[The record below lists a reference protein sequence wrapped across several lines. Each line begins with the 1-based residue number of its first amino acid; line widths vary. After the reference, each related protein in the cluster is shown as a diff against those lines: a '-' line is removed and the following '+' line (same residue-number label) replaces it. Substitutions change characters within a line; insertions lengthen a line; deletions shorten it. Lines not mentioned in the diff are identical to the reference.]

1 LRPFAYIPHFSGAG
15 NSFPACHAAGQNLQ
29 DSWELA
35 LLRAGE
41 IQLRLMIHDKLYW
54 QAEID
59 SLRAEL
65 TNAGL
70 NDAVLDT
77 AVHFLANIG
86 DSPIADISSIIGI
99 YACLGFAS
107 GQLGDGERLN
117 RFVMQY
123 V

>member
-1 LRPFAYIPHFSGAG
+1 
-15 NSFPACHAAGQNLQ
+15 
-29 DSWELA
+29 
-35 LLRAGE
+35 
-41 IQLRLMIHDKLYW
+41 MTHDKLYW
-54 QAEID
+54 KAEID

-70 NDAVLDT
+70 NDDVLDT
-77 AVHFLANIG
+77 AAHLLTHIG
-86 DSPIADISSIIGI
+86 DSPIGDISSILGI

-117 RFVMQY
+117 RYVMQY

>member
-1 LRPFAYIPHFSGAG
+1 
-15 NSFPACHAAGQNLQ
+15 
-29 DSWELA
+29 
-35 LLRAGE
+35 
-41 IQLRLMIHDKLYW
+41 MTHDKLYW
-54 QAEID
+54 KAEID

-77 AVHFLANIG
+77 AVHLLANIG
-86 DSPIADISSIIGI
+86 DSPIGDISSIIGI

-107 GQLGDGERLN
+107 GQLGDGERLS
-117 RFVMQY
+117 RFIMQY